1 MAVSLGTSENGS
13 GNGGGCDQ
21 SLLDKF
27 IQLILAVI
35 VAAFIFFLGV
45 LILQAAPN
53 IYSIMNPTITATQ
66 KTLAAIQTWMSI
78 ILTILVMVSG
88 YLLLITSVGLLLA
101 YAVMFLIGIAAKVKK
116 AENKLENKKDAE
128 SSKKSV

>member
-1 MAVSLGTSENGS
+1 MAVAM
-13 GNGGGCDQ
+13 GGGCDQ